1 MSELVNEIASDSEIP
16 PSDSQVYVV
25 GVQLS
30 KRLASKSS
38 SYRVAGKWLR
48 FGEACVVEH
57 GDDCALGKVWLP
69 PRLPAQA
76 RSIPKPRVI
85 RKASAE
91 DLDLEKRR
99 EALEQEAHTYAAMA
113 IRSHALLMKLGK
125 VEFTF
130 DGRKATFFFT
140 AEGRIDF
147 RELVRDLAHR
157 FHIRVEMR
165 QVGVRDEAGLLGGVG
180 VCGRELCCSTWLKD
194 LKPVSIKAAKQ
205 QGLMLNPS
213 KLSGV
218 CGRLRCCLNYELPG
232 FGGGNGGC
240 GGGNCRRGQS

>member
-1 MSELVNEIASDSEIP
+1 MSEFVNVIASDSDSSSP
-16 PSDSQVYVV
+16 DSQLYVV

-38 SYRVAGKWLR
+38 SYCVEGKWLR
-48 FGEACVVEH
+48 LGDACVVEH
-57 GDDCALGKVWLP
+57 GDDYALGKVWLP
-69 PRLPAQA
+69 PRLPARA

-85 RKASAE
+85 RKASTE

-99 EALEQEAHTYAAMA
+99 ETLEQQAHAYAVTA
-113 IRSHALLMKLGK
+113 IRNHTLPMKLGK
-125 VEFTF
+125 VEYSF

-165 QVGVRDEAGLLGGVG
+165 QVG
-180 VCGRELCCSTWLKD
+180 
-194 LKPVSIKAAKQ
+194 
-205 QGLMLNPS
+205 
-213 KLSGV
+213 
-218 CGRLRCCLNYELPG
+218 
-232 FGGGNGGC
+232 
-240 GGGNCRRGQS
+240 RRGWACGPGRAGGLGLGARGA

>member
-1 MSELVNEIASDSEIP
+1 MSELDNVIASDGDL
-16 PSDSQVYVV
+16 PSPETQLYIV

-38 SYRVAGKWLR
+38 SYRAEGKWLR
-48 FGEACVVEH
+48 WGDACVVEH
-57 GDDCALGKVWLP
+57 GDDYALGKVWLP
-69 PRLPAQA
+69 PRLPARA
-76 RSIPKPRVI
+76 RGIPKPRIV
-85 RKASAE
+85 RKASTE
-91 DLDLEKRR
+91 DLELEKRR
-99 EALEQEAHTYAAMA
+99 EALEQEAYAYAATA
-113 IRSHALLMKLGK
+113 IRSHSLAMKLGK
-125 VEFTF
+125 VEYSF

-147 RELVRDLAHR
+147 RELVRDLAHC

-194 LKPVSIKAAKQ
+194 LKPVSIRAAKQ

-232 FGGGNGGC
+232 YGCGNGSC
-240 GGGNCRRGQS
+240 GGQCTKGQS

>member
-1 MSELVNEIASDSEIP
+1 MSELANVIASDNEASSP
-16 PSDSQVYVV
+16 DSQLYVV

-38 SYRVAGKWLR
+38 SYTVEGKWLR
-48 FGEACVVEH
+48 LGDTCVVEH
-57 GDDCALGKVWLP
+57 GDDYALGRVWLP
-69 PRLPAQA
+69 PRLPVRA
-76 RSIPKPRVI
+76 RSLPKPRVLRI
-85 RKASAE
+85 ASPG
-91 DLDLEKRR
+91 DLDLETRR
-99 EALEQEAHTYAAMA
+99 ETLEQEAHTYAATA
-113 IRSHALLMKLGK
+113 IRNHALPMKLGK
-125 VEFTF
+125 VEYSF

-157 FHIRVEMR
+157 LRIRVEMR

-180 VCGRELCCSTWLKD
+180 ACGRELCCSTWLKD

-213 KLSGV
+213 KLSGL
-218 CGRLRCCLNYELPG
+218 CGRLRCCLNYELAG
-232 FGGGNGGC
+232 YGRGSGGC
-240 GGGNCRRGQS
+240 GTCHCGKGPK